1 MPYEVRVTGR
11 EGRWWAVEIPELN
24 GVTQAARLAD
34 VETEA
39 RDYIAVTLDVAPS
52 TVDVHVVID
61 DTPHA
66 RRLQER
72 AERVRAARQQV
83 VAIETEALRE
93 TGLLARELTRDGV
106 PTRDIATLV
115 GVSFQRVS
123 QLANVRPPRKG
134 A

>member
-1 MPYEVRVTGR
+1 MTYEVRVTGR
-11 EGRWWAVEIPELN
+11 EGRWWAVEIPALN
-24 GVTQAARLAD
+24 GATQAARLAD

-52 TVDVHVVID
+52 TVTVHVVMC

-66 RRLQER
+66 RRVQER
-72 AERVRAARQQV
+72 SERIRAARTKV
-83 VAIETEALRE
+83 LAIEAETARE
-93 TGLLARELTRDGV
+93 TADLVHELAADGV

-123 QLANVRPPRKG
+123 QLVNA
-134 A
+134 